1 MIHLELIYEIMLKYG
16 IDLTLPIEEYDAGE
30 NKIYSIGFGALLIC
44 LDNKITKDIADSIIE
59 LASED
64 VSRVVF
70 KDNGFAS
77 DADKTNIKEILKTNN
92 IDEFITI

>member
-1 MIHLELIYEIMLKYG
+1 MVKYG
-16 IDLTLPIEEYDAGE
+16 IDLTLPIEEYDVGE

-44 LDNKITKDIADSIIE
+44 LDDEITKDIANSIIE
-59 LASED
+59 LSKDSEI
-64 VSRVVF
+64 SRVVF

-77 DADKTNIKEILKTNN
+77 DADKTNIKETLRTHN